1 MWPRRCSVT
10 RTPSEKTLSFNSI
23 PLQVAGVYYEKD
35 GTAESS
41 MDDMIVIP
49 YTLNAE
55 ILGTVAI
62 SSYTVKA
69 VDATVMDDLY
79 DALDAYLD
87 GRIDDETGSY
97 TLKNENTE
105 LAASNEEAASIGLVL
120 GAVASI
126 ALLVGGIGIMNI
138 MLVTVTERTREIGI
152 RKAIGANRRAIITQ
166 FLIESGVLSAL
177 GGLIGIVLGF
187 IITVI
192 VGKAMY
198 DMILVPNTWMA
209 IGSFLFSIAIGIG
222 FGLYP
227 AIKASGM
234 QPVVA
239 LRAD

>member
-1 MWPRRCSVT
+1 VAQALFGYEDPVG
-10 RTPSEKTLSFNSI
+10 KTLTFNSI
-23 PLQVAGVYYEKD
+23 PLQVAGIYYEKD

-62 SSYTVKA
+62 SGYTVKA
-69 VDATVMDDLY
+69 KDATVMDALY
-79 DALDAYLD
+79 DALDAYLG

-105 LAASNEEAASIGLVL
+105 LAASNEEAASISLVL

-177 GGLIGIVLGF
+177 GGIIGIVLGF
-187 IITVI
+187 IISII
-192 VGKAMY
+192 VGKAVFDTITIPSTLM
-198 DMILVPNTWMA
+198 V